1 MKFQLG
7 FICVVA
13 FAFGLA
19 HANYLDSYRG
29 RGSRGVVSRR
39 VVDRLDRLDRFGA
52 DNYISDNLLGRL
64 GSGRLRPFN
73 VNGRRGR
80 NFGRFD
86 DGGFD
91 RFDRFDRV
99 SGGRLGLD
107 RGFPRRNVGGYA
119 GVHTSSFRR
128 SGLSY

>member
-39 VVDRLDRLDRFGA
+39 VVDRLDRFGA
-52 DNYISDNLLGRL
+52 DNYISDNLVGRL
-64 GSGRLRPFN
+64 GSGRLRSFN

-86 DGGFD
+86 DGG
-91 RFDRFDRV
+91 FDRFDRV